1 MPLVRAAWFSI
12 DIISLIIYSIYLRKC
27 YLSVYMNRT
36 ARDGWYD
43 FYSYNLLMGS
53 YFSKVIFLLFQV
65 LM

>member
-12 DIISLIIYSIYLRKC
+12 DIISLFIYSIYLRKC

-43 FYSYNLLMGS
+43 FIL
-53 YFSKVIFLLFQV
+53 IIC
-65 LM
+65 